1 VAIKED
7 DKARI
12 NREIFRKY
20 ADARK
25 DWDINAREAIDFTLG
40 NHFTAEESEV
50 LQSIGQ
56 ADFTIDRI
64 YAAIDKLKSLIT
76 SRPVQYGITAREDS
90 DTKLASVWKTL
101 LEYIFDISD
110 GQHHFKQAVH
120 DYATT
125 GLGYFYAY
133 IEPEADYGRGEVMF
147 THLNPFRVYVDPAS
161 RDRYFKD
168 AASIILSTIITKE
181 QLLNLYPDIVPF
193 IDDIETFS
201 QQDVYDDYPNS
212 QHKNTNTVYT
222 PAEVDSKN
230 YDISITER
238 YRILE
243 RFSKVRV
250 PFFRVADT
258 IEEKEVIMN
267 ASTFAI
273 FMENNAEKFNSN
285 LYTYVEIPQTR
296 IKVTASIG
304 QVLLYET
311 ILDTDTYPI
320 IPIPNIWTNTPYP
333 KSDVNKV
340 KDMQRLLNKLFSLA
354 LAHAQTAA
362 GLKLMIPQGSVEDL
376 SQVEKDW
383 ANPNAVIEYDPTYG
397 EPHLAQPQPLSGEF
411 YALINQVERYIDL
424 NFGVPELLQGFKSG
438 AADSVR
444 GTMLLAQ
451 MGEGRGASKL
461 RDIEMSLQQ
470 LGKVLYQMSKGHYTF
485 EKSFRIVQPNNDIT
499 EFTVNN
505 RLYDDKSKELM
516 KIKNDITSG
525 QFDVRIVA
533 GSTMPSNKYAEYQ
546 MYMEAYQLGLIDKV
560 EALKKTEIYDKEGV
574 LKRTGE
580 VQQLQNIIQQLQNQV
595 KELSGD
601 LQTANRESISDR
613 KRVEVEKFKSK
624 LNDSKANINSQ
635 LKVDAEKIK
644 RKQETQVQ
652 SDLATFD
659 LGSMLNNSG
668 AEEN

>member
-1 VAIKED
+1 MAIKED
-7 DKARI
+7 NKARL
-12 NREIFRKY
+12 NRDLFQKY

-25 DWDINAREAIDFTLG
+25 DWDVNAREAIDFSLG
-40 NHFTAEESEV
+40 NHFSAEESEV

-64 YAAIDKLKSLIT
+64 YAAIDKLKSLMT
-76 SRPVQYGITAREDS
+76 SRPVKYGITAREDS
-90 DTKLASVWKTL
+90 DTKLANVWKVL

-110 GQHHFKQAVH
+110 GQYHFKQAVH

-133 IEPEADYGRGEVMF
+133 IEPEADFGRGEVKF
-147 THLNPFRVYVDPAS
+147 THVNPFRVYVDPAS
-161 RDRYFKD
+161 RDRYFQD
-168 AASIILSTIITKE
+168 AASIILSTILTQE
-181 QLLNLYPDIVPF
+181 QLVNLYPDVMPF
-193 IDDIETFS
+193 LKDIETFDS
-201 QQDVYDDYPNS
+201 QDEDYPDSRNKNS
-212 QHKNTNTVYT
+212 NVIFT
-222 PAEVDSKN
+222 PAEVDSKD
-230 YDISITER
+230 YDTTLTQR

-250 PFFRVADT
+250 PFFRVASITDDT
-258 IEEKEVIMN
+258 EQIMSAEQFGVFMEDNEEK
-267 ASTFAI
+267 FK
-273 FMENNAEKFNSN
+273 NNIYS
-285 LYTYVEIPQTR
+285 YVEIPQTR

-311 ILDTDTYPI
+311 ILDTDIYPI

-354 LAHAQTAA
+354 LSHAQTAA

-376 SQVEKDW
+376 SQIEKDW
-383 ANPNAVIEYDPTYG
+383 ANPNAVIEYDPSYG

-438 AADSVR
+438 ATDSVR

-470 LGKVLYQMSKGHYTF
+470 LGKVIYQMSKSHYTF

-505 RLYDDKSKELM
+505 RMYDDKRKELLT
-516 KIKNDITSG
+516 IQNDITSG
-525 QFDVRIVA
+525 QFDVRIMS

-574 LKRTGE
+574 LQRTGE
-580 VQQLQNIIQQLQNQV
+580 VQRLQSIIGQLQDQI
-595 KELSGD
+595 KEISGD
-601 LQTANRESISDR
+601 LQTAQRESVSDR

-624 LNDSKANINSQ
+624 LNKSQVGTDAQ
-635 LKVDAEKIK
+635 LKIEAE
-644 RKQETQVQ
+644 RLKQKQNQEVQ
-652 SDLATFD
+652 SSFD
-659 LGSMLNNSG
+659 NFQNPDIVLD
-668 AEEN
+668 E

>member
-7 DKARI
+7 DKARL

-25 DWDINAREAIDFTLG
+25 DWDVNAREAIDFTLG

-64 YAAIDKLKSLIT
+64 YAAIDKLKSLMT
-76 SRPVQYGITAREDS
+76 SRPVKYGITAREDS
-90 DTKLASVWKTL
+90 DTKLANVWKTL

-133 IEPEADYGRGEVMF
+133 IEPEADYGRGEVKF

-161 RDRYFKD
+161 RDRYFQD
-168 AASIILSTIITKE
+168 AASIIMSTILTQE
-181 QLLNLYPDIVPF
+181 QLINLYPDVLPF
-193 IDDIETFS
+193 LKDIETFS

-212 QHKNTNTVYT
+212 QNKNTNTVFT
-222 PAEVDSKN
+222 PAEVDSKD
-230 YDISITER
+230 YDISITSR

-250 PFFRVADT
+250 PFFRVASIRDDAEQ
-258 IEEKEVIMN
+258 IMSAEQFGVFMEQNEKE
-267 ASTFAI
+267 F
-273 FMENNAEKFNSN
+273 NNGIYQF
-285 LYTYVEIPQTR
+285 VEIPQTR

-311 ILDTDTYPI
+311 ILDTDIYPI

-354 LAHAQTAA
+354 LSHAQTAA

-376 SQVEKDW
+376 SQIEKDW
-383 ANPNAVIEYDPTYG
+383 ANPNAVIEYDPSYG

-499 EFTVNN
+499 EFTINN
-505 RLYDDKSKELM
+505 RLYDDKKKEILT
-516 KIKNDITSG
+516 IQNDITSG
-525 QFDVRIVA
+525 QFDVRIMA

-574 LKRTGE
+574 LQRTGE
-580 VQQLQNIIQQLQNQV
+580 VQRLQSIIGQLQDQI

-601 LQTANRESISDR
+601 LQTAQRESVSDR

-624 LNDSKANINSQ
+624 LNKSQ
-635 LKVDAEKIK
+635 VGVDAQLQINAEKQ
-644 RKQETQVQ
+644 RQKQNQEVT
-652 SDLATFD
+652 SSL
-659 LGSMLNNSG
+659 
-668 AEEN
+668 ENFQNPEIVLDE

>member
-7 DKARI
+7 DKARL

-25 DWDINAREAIDFTLG
+25 DWDVNAREAIDFTLG

-64 YAAIDKLKSLIT
+64 YAAIDKLKSLMT
-76 SRPVQYGITAREDS
+76 SRPVKYGITAREDS
-90 DTKLASVWKTL
+90 DTKLANVWKTL

-133 IEPEADYGRGEVMF
+133 IEPEADYGRGEVKF

-161 RDRYFKD
+161 RDRYFQD
-168 AASIILSTIITKE
+168 AASIIMSTILTQE
-181 QLLNLYPDIVPF
+181 QLINLYPDVLPF
-193 IDDIETFS
+193 LKDIETFS

-212 QHKNTNTVYT
+212 QNKNTNTVFT
-222 PAEVDSKN
+222 PAEVDSKD
-230 YDISITER
+230 YDISITSR

-250 PFFRVADT
+250 PFFRVASIRDDAEQ
-258 IEEKEVIMN
+258 IMSAEQFGVFMEQNEKE
-267 ASTFAI
+267 F
-273 FMENNAEKFNSN
+273 NNGIYQF
-285 LYTYVEIPQTR
+285 VEIPQTR

-311 ILDTDTYPI
+311 ILDTDIYPI

-354 LAHAQTAA
+354 LSHAQTAA

-376 SQVEKDW
+376 SQIEKDW
-383 ANPNAVIEYDPTYG
+383 ANPNAVIEYDPSYG

-499 EFTVNN
+499 EFTINN
-505 RLYDDKSKELM
+505 RLYDDKKKEILT
-516 KIKNDITSG
+516 IQNDITSG
-525 QFDVRIVA
+525 QFDVRIMA
-533 GSTMPSNKYAEYQ
+533 GSTMTSNKYAEYQ

-574 LKRTGE
+574 LQRTGE
-580 VQQLQNIIQQLQNQV
+580 VQRLQSIIGQLQDQI

-601 LQTANRESISDR
+601 LQTAQRESVSDR

-624 LNDSKANINSQ
+624 LNKSQ
-635 LKVDAEKIK
+635 VGVDAQLQINAEKQ
-644 RKQETQVQ
+644 RQKQNQEVT
-652 SDLATFD
+652 SSL
-659 LGSMLNNSG
+659 
-668 AEEN
+668 ENFQNPEIVLDE

>member
-1 VAIKED
+1 VAIRED
-7 DKARI
+7 DKARL

-25 DWDINAREAIDFTLG
+25 DWDVNAREAIDFTLG

-64 YAAIDKLKSLIT
+64 YAAIDKLKSLMT
-76 SRPVQYGITAREDS
+76 SRPVKYGITAREDS
-90 DTKLASVWKTL
+90 D
-101 LEYIFDISD
+101 IFDISD

-133 IEPEADYGRGEVMF
+133 IEPEADYGRGEVKF

-161 RDRYFKD
+161 RDRYFQD
-168 AASIILSTIITKE
+168 AASIIMSTILTQE
-181 QLLNLYPDIVPF
+181 QLINLYPDVLPF
-193 IDDIETFS
+193 LKDIETFS

-212 QHKNTNTVYT
+212 QNKNTNTVFT
-222 PAEVDSKN
+222 PAEVDSKD
-230 YDISITER
+230 YDISITTR

-250 PFFRVADT
+250 PFFRVASIRDDAEQ
-258 IEEKEVIMN
+258 IMSAEQFGVFMEQNEKE
-267 ASTFAI
+267 
-273 FMENNAEKFNSN
+273 FNKGI
-285 LYTYVEIPQTR
+285 YQFVEIPQTR

-311 ILDTDTYPI
+311 ILDTDIYPI

-354 LAHAQTAA
+354 LSHAQTAA

-376 SQVEKDW
+376 SQIEKDW
-383 ANPNAVIEYDPTYG
+383 ANPNAVIEYDPSYG

-499 EFTVNN
+499 EFTINN
-505 RLYDDKSKELM
+505 RLYDDKKKEILS
-516 KIKNDITSG
+516 IQNDITSG
-525 QFDVRIVA
+525 QFDVRIMA

-574 LKRTGE
+574 LQRTGE
-580 VQQLQNIIQQLQNQV
+580 VQRLQSIIGQLQNQI

-601 LQTANRESISDR
+601 LQTAQRESVSDR

-624 LNDSKANINSQ
+624 LNKSQVGVDAQ
-635 LKVDAEKIK
+635 LKINAEKQ
-644 RKQETQVQ
+644 RQKQNQEVT
-652 SDLATFD
+652 SSL
-659 LGSMLNNSG
+659 
-668 AEEN
+668 ENFQNPEIVLDE

>member
-7 DKARI
+7 KAARL
-12 NREIFRKY
+12 NREIFRNY

-25 DWDINAREAIDFTLG
+25 DWDISAREGIDFTLG
-40 NHFTAEESEV
+40 NHFTSEESET

-64 YAAIDKLKSLIT
+64 YAAIDKLKSLMT

-90 DTKLASVWKTL
+90 DVKLASVWKTL

-168 AASIILSTIITKE
+168 AASIIMSTILTEE
-181 QLLNLYPDIVPF
+181 QLINLYPDVEQYLGE
-193 IDDIETFS
+193 IETFS
-201 QQDVYDDYPNS
+201 QQDVYDDFPNS
-212 QHKNTNTVYT
+212 QQQNTTSVFT

-230 YDISITER
+230 YDISLTTR

-243 RFSKVRV
+243 RFSKVKV
-250 PFFRVADT
+250 PFFRVADA
-258 IEEKEVIMN
+258 IEEKEVLMN
-267 ASTFAI
+267 AETFSTF
-273 FMENNAEKFNSN
+273 MQENQDKFNSN

-296 IKVTASIG
+296 IKVTASLG
-304 QVLLYET
+304 QILLYET
-311 ILDTDTYPI
+311 ILETDTYPI

-362 GLKLMIPQGSVEDL
+362 GLKLMIPTGSVEDL
-376 SQVEKDW
+376 SQIEKDW

-438 AADSVR
+438 ATDSVR

-470 LGKVLYQMSKGHYTF
+470 LGKVLYQLAKDHYSF
-485 EKSFRIVQPNNDIT
+485 EKSFRIVQPNNDVT

-505 RLYDDKSKELM
+505 RLYDDKSQQLIS
-516 KIKNDITSG
+516 IKNDITSG
-525 QFDVRIVA
+525 QFDIRIVA

-574 LKRTGE
+574 LQRTGE
-580 VQQLQNIIQQLQNQV
+580 VQKLQSIISQLQDQIKN
-595 KELSGD
+595 LSGN
-601 LQTANRESISDR
+601 LQTAQRESVTDR

-624 LNDSKANINSQ
+624 LNTSRSSIDSQ
-635 LKVDAEKIK
+635 MKVDAEKL
-644 RKQETQVQ
+644 KQQQVQ
-652 SDLATFD
+652 SNSLEAFD
-659 LGSMLNNSG
+659 IG
-668 AEEN
+668 AFAPSSDSETN